1 MFGITLDLSDLEK
14 GSKQQLSDFENEL
27 KRLYIGNPET
37 EPQITK
43 YMDQIEEEF
52 EELRFEEPTQ
62 IPDVFLKEFKD
73 LL

>member
-1 MFGITLDLSDLEK
+1 
-14 GSKQQLSDFENEL
+14 
-27 KRLYIGNPET
+27 
-37 EPQITK
+37 
-43 YMDQIEEEF
+43 MDQIEEEF